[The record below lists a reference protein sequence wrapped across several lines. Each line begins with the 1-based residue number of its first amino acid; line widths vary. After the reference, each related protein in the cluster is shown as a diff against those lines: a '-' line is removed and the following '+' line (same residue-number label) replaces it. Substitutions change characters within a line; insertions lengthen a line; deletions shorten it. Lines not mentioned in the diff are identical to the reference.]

1 MRVVLFSFCLFIF
14 VIKLA
19 QYIAI
24 NHAIMVKIQFSPLT
38 PMSDQ
43 DRISPYNINTI
54 STRYVMRIKENINLR
69 IIS

>member
-1 MRVVLFSFCLFIF
+1 MTLLFETDKSGFVQFLSFHF

-24 NHAIMVKIQFSPLT
+24 NHAIIVKIQFSPLT

-54 STRYVMRIKENINLR
+54 STR
-69 IIS
+69 